1 MQSDSGNIQD
11 RYKSV
16 GGAAEGL
23 FKDRGSRFIS
33 YIYPVTS
40 ESQVK
45 PLVDAIKKE
54 HHAARHHCYAY
65 RIGYDGAQMR
75 ANDDGEP
82 SGSAG
87 RPILGAIDSA
97 GLSDVLIVVVRYFG
111 GILLGVPGL
120 INAYREASRDAIA
133 QTSIVE
139 KVACSTFCVEFDYMQ
154 MNDVQK
160 YLKASDVEV
169 TGQAFDLACSM
180 NVRVPLSRAGSF
192 AEGIERMNRERGLNI
207 TINKV

>member
-33 YIYPVTS
+33 YIYPISS

-54 HHAARHHCYAY
+54 HHAARHHCFAY
-65 RIGYDGAQMR
+65 RIGYDGAVMR

-133 QTSIVE
+133 QTTIIE
-139 KVACSTFCVEFDYMQ
+139 KVACSSFSIGFDYMQ

-160 YLKASDVEV
+160 YLKASDVEITEQV
-169 TGQAFDLACSM
+169 FDLDCRMS
-180 NVRVPLSRAGSF
+180 VRVPLSRAASF
-192 AEGIERMNRERGLNI
+192 AEGIARMNRERGLNI
-207 TINKV
+207 ECNPL

>member
-1 MQSDSGNIQD
+1 MQNDSGNIQD

-65 RIGYDGAQMR
+65 RIGYDGALMR

-133 QTSIVE
+133 RTSVVE
-139 KVACSTFCVEFDYMQ
+139 KVACSTFSVEFDYMQ

-160 YLKASDVEV
+160 YLKASEVEILEQV
-169 TGQAFDLACSM
+169 FDLDCRM
-180 NVRVPLSRAGSF
+180 NVRVPLSLAASF
-192 AEGIERMNRERGLNI
+192 AEGIGRMNRERGLNI
-207 TINKV
+207 VCKQQ